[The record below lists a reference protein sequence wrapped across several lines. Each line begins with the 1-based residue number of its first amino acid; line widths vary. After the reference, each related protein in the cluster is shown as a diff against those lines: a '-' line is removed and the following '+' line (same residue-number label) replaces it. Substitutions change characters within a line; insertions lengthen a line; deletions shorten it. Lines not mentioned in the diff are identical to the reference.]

1 MKIMKGWQMAVLG
14 CAVCVSFSTSHVLV
28 AATTPRK
35 PAGKQTVKKPTNA
48 LMVQGR
54 VKAST
59 RPPRPRSVPY
69 RDAVIALR
77 LTGIKVLQGKLGAK
91 EIVVFTWGMR
101 NNKWTPAASY
111 RAGQVVRLR
120 LTPWEKAERKYGS
133 YNRFEL
139 QGNDVYVLDAYWGE
153 VQ

>member
-1 MKIMKGWQMAVLG
+1 MKRMKVWLVAVLG
-14 CAVCVSFSTSHVLV
+14 CAVCISVSAPHVLG

-35 PAGKQTVKKPTNA
+35 PAVKQTVKKPANV

-54 VKAST
+54 VTAST

-77 LTGIKVLQGKLGAK
+77 LSGIKVLQGKLGAK

-111 RAGQVVRLR
+111 RAGQVVRLH
-120 LTPWEKAERKYGS
+120 LIPWEKAERKYGS
-133 YNRFEL
+133 HNRFEL
-139 QGNDVYVLDAYWGE
+139 QGNDVYALDAYWGE
-153 VQ
+153 VK

>member
-1 MKIMKGWQMAVLG
+1 MRSMNRWLMAVLG
-14 CAVCVSFSTSHVLV
+14 CANCISLSAPHALV
-28 AATTPRK
+28 AATTSKKPATRK
-35 PAGKQTVKKPTNA
+35 PANT

-54 VKAST
+54 VTTST

-69 RDAVIALR
+69 KDAVIALR
-77 LTGIKVLQGKLGAK
+77 LTGIKVLQGKLSAK

-111 RAGQVVRLR
+111 RAGQMVRLR
-120 LTPWEKAERKYGS
+120 LIPWERAERKYGS

-139 QGNDVYVLDAYWGE
+139 QGKDVYALDTYWGE
-153 VQ
+153 VK